1 MKNFLAAMLFSIVQG
16 VTTQAEINPRTAADG
31 RHPPFITA
39 FGFPE
44 VHEAWDEG
52 TIMVQA
58 MDDTTPIPG
67 QATALSSNATSNIIG
82 VLQRRVAENE
92 TSGNIL
98 IHGSVPAEIL
108 KYVPSTGPVDATAGQ
123 IAALR
128 AAGIYV

>member
-1 MKNFLAAMLFSIVQG
+1 MKNLLAATLFSIVQG

-39 FGFPE
+39 FGLPE
-44 VHEAWDEG
+44 IHATWDEG

-58 MDDTTPIPG
+58 MDETTSIPG

-82 VLQRRVAENE
+82 VLQQRVAENE
-92 TSGNIL
+92 TSGNVL

>member
-1 MKNFLAAMLFSIVQG
+1 MKNLLAATLFSIVQG

-39 FGFPE
+39 FGLPE
-44 VHEAWDEG
+44 VHPAWDEC